1 MLCVERV
8 GHKNGVRNAYV
19 ARQERIEGQLPVHTG
34 TRFGD
39 IEVSDLRFGVNARV
53 GPSCTVH
60 MDALAEHV
68 SHGVLNDVL
77 NGGQGGGVFAGLR
90 LPAVILGAYVGYRQL
105 EAGHGRPL
113 GKTKKRRKPRP
124 PIRENGGADSTVSGP
139 VRSGAFAP
147 LRDYLERCSLPVML
161 KARA

>member
-68 SHGVLNDVL
+68 SHGVLNWERRKNDESPDPRSAKT
-77 NGGQGGGVFAGLR
+77 AGLTVQYQGRFGAGR
-90 LPAVILGAYVGYRQL
+90 LPL
-105 EAGHGRPL
+105 
-113 GKTKKRRKPRP
+113 
-124 PIRENGGADSTVSGP
+124 SGTTWSG
-139 VRSGAFAP
+139 VRC
-147 LRDYLERCSLPVML
+147 R
-161 KARA
+161 